1 MIHQRLAEHGKA
13 IVDFNRLCK
22 LGVNALQIL

>member
-1 MIHQRLAEHGKA
+1 MIHQRLAEQGKA
-13 IVDFNRLCK
+13 IANFNRLCK